1 MKKIFVLILVAIA
14 SAISSS
20 ATILFPNFVD
30 IAPDYSEGNIPSL
43 TNAGVTQVLLSSTTP
58 SFYPKTF
65 EQAVS
70 FLKDVLPGDVLC
82 EETKVGDMRLVTY
95 TARHS
100 NNSDTIVTDGLLSII
115 YLLEQPDGT
124 YHSGYYEAPI
134 TVPD

>member
-1 MKKIFVLILVAIA
+1 MKKILTLLLVAIA
-14 SAISSS
+14 SAISSQ
-20 ATILFPNFVD
+20 ATVLFPNFVD
-30 IAPDYSEGNIPSL
+30 IAPDYSKGNIPTL
-43 TNAGVTQVLLSSTTP
+43 ADAGITQVSLSSTTT

-65 EQAVS
+65 QQAVS

-100 NNSDTIVTDGLLSII
+100 NSSDTIVTDGLLSII
-115 YLLEQPDGT
+115 YLLERPDGS

>member
-1 MKKIFVLILVAIA
+1 MKKILTLLLVAIA
-14 SAISSS
+14 SAISSH
-20 ATILFPNFVD
+20 ATVLFPNFVD
-30 IAPDYSEGNIPSL
+30 IAPDYSKGNIPTL
-43 TNAGVTQVLLSSTTP
+43 ADAGITQVSLSSTTT

-65 EQAVS
+65 QQAVS

-100 NNSDTIVTDGLLSII
+100 NSSDTIVTDGLLSII
-115 YLLEQPDGT
+115 YLLERPDGS